1 MSTKDFIDR
10 IRDEP
15 ESEIRWA
22 LKNVTNEKLMDI
34 LIDLLEIIKLQ
45 EVRCND

>member
-1 MSTKDFIDR
+1 MDTQEFIDR

-15 ESEIRWA
+15 EAEIRWA
-22 LKNVTNEKLMDI
+22 LRNVTNEKLMDI
-34 LIDLLEIIKLQ
+34 LIDLLEVIKLY